1 MEENHL
7 GAGKKN
13 AKKYH
18 GWIVFLDESGISQRP
33 PVRRIWAPRGE
44 TPVLRHCFNWK
55 KLSICSA
62 LAFGCNGKR
71 SRLFFQ
77 IVSESFNDE
86 KLIVFLSGMLAEFKG
101 KKVTIVW
108 DGLPSHR
115 SRRMTQYLQ
124 GQRKRLSVTRLPS
137 YAPDL
142 NPVEYIWAN
151 IKGKELANLCSDD
164 LTLMVEGVRKGF
176 TRIHESN
183 HLNHSFLKHAGLSL
197 GRAVN

>member
-1 MEENHL
+1 M
-7 GAGKKN
+7 
-13 AKKYH
+13 
-18 GWIVFLDESGISQRP
+18 
-33 PVRRIWAPRGE
+33 WAPRGR

-86 KLIVFLSGMLAEFKG
+86 KLIVFLSAMLAEFKG
-101 KKVTIVW
+101 KKVTLVW

-137 YAPDL
+137 YAPDIK
-142 NPVEYIWAN
+142 NPPPEAVVFRQAS
-151 IKGKELANLCSDD
+151 KRGLGLRA
-164 LTLMVEGVRKGF
+164 
-176 TRIHESN
+176 
-183 HLNHSFLKHAGLSL
+183 LSL
-197 GRAVN
+197 RAAPCPPGIERSAVSFPRPALWSLRSSRGSRNDFPSMASASSSCTF